1 GAVEVRGIGQVD
13 VEPAAQQEV
22 LDRFQQDEGLSGTMH
37 NDFLRGDE
45 DTSVNLALAGIQGSA
60 LTNPDVIDGLRA
72 FLGTAFAGPDGI
84 LGTADDKFDGGNI
97 ILGGDGSDIIEGRG
111 GDDLLDGD
119 MWLNARISVRQNLD
133 GTGPEIASFDSMK
146 PLQAL
151 MVNGT
156 YNPGQ
161 LVIVRELMPGTGGF
175 DTAFFRD
182 VAANYSITT
191 DAATGIT

>member
-1 GAVEVRGIGQVD
+1 EARAGLVMACGPAGEPFKGWSGYDWVSYAHAIVNPGTGVTIDMSGVRALD
-13 VEPAAQQEV
+13 VEPTPQQEI
-22 LDRFQQDEGLSGTMH
+22 LARFQFTEGLSGTMH
-37 NDFLRGDE
+37 SDFLRGDD
-45 DTSVNLALAGIQGSA
+45 DTAAQLAIAGIQGSA
-60 LTNPDVIDGLRA
+60 LTNPDVIDGLRT

-97 ILGGDGSDIIEGRG
+97 ILGGDGSDILEGRG

-119 MWLNARISVRQNLD
+119 MWLNARISVRQNFD

-156 YNPGQ
+156 YN
-161 LVIVRELMPGTGGF
+161 
-175 DTAFFRD
+175 
-182 VAANYSITT
+182 
-191 DAATGIT
+191 